1 MKSIKK
7 QYKTPISKNVY
18 DDIRGKLKYLFW
30 IDIDELIKDI
40 KNSEEYS
47 DFQKAPSND
56 LKKLEK
62 LFEKLFDKIFKYC
75 DNYTKFLD
83 NPGCCQ
89 LFFDYDTLHPLDGTP
104 PTDKK
109 GIYNYNIFFLFK
121 EALKNHL
128 IIHSFLSFTN
138 ESNQKKYSLSFKN
151 ELELQ
156 KALDGK
162 KFSIAYNQDHN
173 NFFTR
178 RKKRYHDDSENLLYS
193 HQILNDICQVNDDST
208 FETNTCFKNWAY
220 YCYATKSVLNLDTSI
235 CNIRS
240 DLTRNLSGNF
250 FKYYRQLYLHT
261 SFFTAVTDSP
271 TSNYNVPNSN
281 NTPKEFEK
289 NFAPDSEMNGSSKIL
304 FRYPAEWYYGFATSD
319 YIYRILEACYDRS
332 SIQLNLLTLKSLLN
346 NDFLKTLSKVYSLP
360 NVFSRHFFLKYACTA
375 ALQSKTLKFEY
386 LEPSHR
392 SMILV
397 DKQAHTITNASGLV
411 SRIDNFITML
421 KEITIPVLEAC
432 WDVVISEILPSNLT
446 GFTSYVNLH
455 YDELIS
461 DYTHIPDEILERKDI
476 TEDITGYPKASF
488 VDLLHQ
494 SKISKDYVNALF
506 KKTLPCNDLL
516 SILMDY
522 YNSPSTTISPEDDI
536 LDFQVPGH
544 QRNYSSSK
552 RDLLQDLQTRH
563 IRNLFEYYVQAFD
576 TRTLS

>member
-62 LFEKLFDKIFKYC
+62 LFDKLFDKIFKYC
-75 DNYTKFLD
+75 GNYTKFLD

-89 LFFDYDTLHPLDGTP
+89 LFFDYDTLHPLDGNP

-178 RKKRYHDDSENLLYS
+178 RKKRYRDDSENLLYS

-208 FETNTCFKNWAY
+208 FETNTSNSSHAGRQNVFPLASSRYILRSGISMLFSLHHRTIACSCRVNFCFPLSSFVLILI
-220 YCYATKSVLNLDTSI
+220 YATT
-235 CNIRS
+235 
-240 DLTRNLSGNF
+240 
-250 FKYYRQLYLHT
+250 LH
-261 SFFTAVTDSP
+261 
-271 TSNYNVPNSN
+271 
-281 NTPKEFEK
+281 
-289 NFAPDSEMNGSSKIL
+289 IL
-304 FRYPAEWYYGFATSD
+304 
-319 YIYRILEACYDRS
+319 S
-332 SIQLNLLTLKSLLN
+332 SI
-346 NDFLKTLSKVYSLP
+346 
-360 NVFSRHFFLKYACTA
+360 
-375 ALQSKTLKFEY
+375 
-386 LEPSHR
+386 
-392 SMILV
+392 
-397 DKQAHTITNASGLV
+397 
-411 SRIDNFITML
+411 
-421 KEITIPVLEAC
+421 
-432 WDVVISEILPSNLT
+432 
-446 GFTSYVNLH
+446 
-455 YDELIS
+455 
-461 DYTHIPDEILERKDI
+461 
-476 TEDITGYPKASF
+476 ASF
-488 VDLLHQ
+488 KL
-494 SKISKDYVNALF
+494 
-506 KKTLPCNDLL
+506 
-516 SILMDY
+516 
-522 YNSPSTTISPEDDI
+522 
-536 LDFQVPGH
+536 
-544 QRNYSSSK
+544 
-552 RDLLQDLQTRH
+552 
-563 IRNLFEYYVQAFD
+563 
-576 TRTLS
+576 